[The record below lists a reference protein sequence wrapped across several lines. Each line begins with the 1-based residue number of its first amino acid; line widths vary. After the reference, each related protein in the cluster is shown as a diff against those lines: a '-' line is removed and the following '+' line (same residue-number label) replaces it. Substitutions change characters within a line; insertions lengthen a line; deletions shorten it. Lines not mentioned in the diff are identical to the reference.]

1 MLIRP
6 RVIPCLLLNGKR
18 LVKTI
23 KFRDPTYL
31 GDPINIIKIFND
43 KEVDE
48 LILLDI
54 TASIEDRRPNFYLI
68 EKITSECFMPICY
81 GGGIHSTDD
90 IERIISLGIEK
101 IAINTYAAENPEF
114 IQRASDLIG
123 SQSIVISIDVKL
135 NWNGKYNVFIYGG
148 RKKTNWDVVD
158 FAHKIEIMGA
168 GEILI
173 NSINRDGTMKGYD
186 TNLIKNV
193 THAVSIPVI
202 ACGGA
207 GNLNDLKSSVSKGG
221 ASAVAAG
228 SLFVYQ
234 GRNRS
239 VLINYPTEEEINK
252 LFNMV

>member
-1 MLIRP
+1 
-6 RVIPCLLLNGKR
+6 
-18 LVKTI
+18 VKTI

-54 TASIEDRRPNFYLI
+54 TASIEDRKPNFNLI
-68 EKITSECFMPICY
+68 EEIASECFMPICY

-101 IAINTYAAENPEF
+101 IAINTYAVENPEF
-114 IQRASDLIG
+114 IRRASDLIE
-123 SQSIVISIDVKL
+123 SQSILISIDVKL
-135 NWNGKYNVFIYGG
+135 NWNGKYNISIYGG
-148 RKKTNWDVVD
+148 RRKTNWDVVD
-158 FAHKIEIMGA
+158 LAQKIEIMGA

-173 NSINRDGTMKGYD
+173 NSIDRDGTMKGYD
-186 TNLIKNV
+186 INLIEIV
-193 THAVSIPVI
+193 TRAVSIPVI

-207 GNLNDLKSSVSKGG
+207 GNLNDIKASVSEGG

-234 GRNRS
+234 GRHRA

-252 LFNMV
+252 LFNIE